1 MVKAKEGFEIVLDK
15 AGNRVPYKEGDPKTG
30 LKFIKVEI
38 GKEIPSKFLKDIAKH
53 NIHLLADIKF
63 KDMRP
68 INLPKELELEP
79 SKSKVKKEYTKE
91 SLTEIYEKKGF
102 SALRAIGDKFGVKG
116 RSLKGLIRDILKSQ
130 EQRILFH
137 HIFW

>member
-15 AGNRVPYKEGDPKTG
+15 AGNIVPYKEGDPKTD
-30 LKFIKVEI
+30 LKFIKVEK
-38 GKEIPSKFLKDIAKH
+38 GKEIPTKFLKDIATH

-68 INLPKELELEP
+68 INLPKELGLGFSNP
-79 SKSKVKKEYTKE
+79 KVKKEYTKE
-91 SLTEIYEKKGF
+91 SLTKIYEEKGF

-116 RSLKGLIRDILKSQ
+116 RSLNGLIADILKAQ
-130 EQRILFH
+130 EQRKET
-137 HIFW
+137 